1 MPSQVCPTCQGGY
14 NNLLEHIR
22 KKHPAKTYTNQQ
34 LQPLGLVSCPY
45 CATACR
51 GLHGIRTHSAKIHG
65 IEGRAKMSTLP
76 RPRTYIATR
85 ATNTLTA
92 SQSEPCTS
100 PNQASQDLIPSYKA
114 SLRRKRPARTPSPDW
129 QRPSQRQRHLQPT
142 LDPQEDLEKD
152 PEEDPTLDPLPRLR
166 SGSPGLPTL
175 DPLPRSTSGPQEDP
189 SLQPNQEEPTLQPN
203 QEEPSLEQLHNQAI
217 APILERAPIKKL
229 LAFSKVPIPEKRLHA
244 RQAVIFTAAAYK
256 AAEAFLKRPTER
268 ALLHFLLLPRLLGL
282 GLQKG
287 GLGTLLRSY
296 PTNIPTLESL
306 QPLQQPQNHPK
317 AARPSIAPSPAQR
330 ATKLV
335 ERGYLGR
342 AARALIDPTPVAPNT
357 AENRAI
363 LLEKHPIGS
372 RDPFQGKTR
381 PRPGQ
386 PITPKAII
394 EAIRSIGK
402 EKAPGLSGWTRPLL
416 DLVVARED
424 SPIIAFLRLLAD
436 MIRQGTAPGAD
447 LLCASRL
454 IGLEKPGGGVRPIA
468 IGDLIYKV
476 AMKAILMTSYRSE
489 MLLPFQLGVNS
500 PGGVEPAIFLLEEAI
515 LGPNS
520 ADFQQLV
527 SIDLANA
534 FNSVDRASIA
544 AAVATYAP
552 TFYKAAAWAYNNPS
566 LLVTEDGYTLASSK
580 GVRQDPALNGT
591 LEAARKVFSRSPFQ
605 LNLTKSKEIAIRDL
619 KEEGIKALGSFIGP
633 IAPKRA
639 FLEGKIRT
647 LQEAL
652 TALQDLPKQHALLLL
667 RGSIQLLLRH
677 LQRQLDPI
685 GLEDLWEEAD
695 CLIRQAIIALLA
707 RSPSDCPKEPS
718 PDLIALPV
726 REGGLGIPL
735 HKELAT
741 QLHQAAMEASEPTLE
756 KIRKKPPIDIG
767 PRLGKTAQEV
777 LKEVNQARLQSF
789 LQDLPT
795 SYKQARLENTS
806 YLGRTSRYFYDIQI
820 VAISKDSAR
829 EDPYSTL
836 TEAAEEKRR
845 KYKSLGAFFQPIIIS
860 AGGLMDLET
869 AKTYKKLQQL
879 VGPLAAAQLDAT
891 IGLTL
896 TRTRAISAAS
906 IAKEIPAGLARS
918 AWNTSRRSS

>member
-1 MPSQVCPTCQGGY
+1 M
-14 NNLLEHIR
+14 
-22 KKHPAKTYTNQQ
+22 
-34 LQPLGLVSCPY
+34 
-45 CATACR
+45 
-51 GLHGIRTHSAKIHG
+51 
-65 IEGRAKMSTLP
+65 
-76 RPRTYIATR
+76 
-85 ATNTLTA
+85 
-92 SQSEPCTS
+92 
-100 PNQASQDLIPSYKA
+100 
-114 SLRRKRPARTPSPDW
+114 
-129 QRPSQRQRHLQPT
+129 
-142 LDPQEDLEKD
+142 
-152 PEEDPTLDPLPRLR
+152 
-166 SGSPGLPTL
+166 
-175 DPLPRSTSGPQEDP
+175 
-189 SLQPNQEEPTLQPN
+189 
-203 QEEPSLEQLHNQAI
+203 
-217 APILERAPIKKL
+217 
-229 LAFSKVPIPEKRLHA
+229 
-244 RQAVIFTAAAYK
+244 
-256 AAEAFLKRPTER
+256 
-268 ALLHFLLLPRLLGL
+268 
-282 GLQKG
+282 
-287 GLGTLLRSY
+287 
-296 PTNIPTLESL
+296 
-306 QPLQQPQNHPK
+306 
-317 AARPSIAPSPAQR
+317 
-330 ATKLV
+330 
-335 ERGYLGR
+335 
-342 AARALIDPTPVAPNT
+342 APNT

-372 RDPFQGKTR
+372 RNPFQGKTR

-394 EAIRSIGK
+394 QAIRSIGK
-402 EKAPGLSGWTRPLL
+402 EKAPGLSGWTRSLL
-416 DLVVARED
+416 DLVVAKED
-424 SPIIAFLRLLAD
+424 SPVTAFLRLLAD

-476 AMKAILMTSYRSE
+476 AMKAILITSYRSE

-520 ADFQQLV
+520 SDFQQLT

-544 AAVATYAP
+544 ASVATYAP
-552 TFYKAAAWAYNNPS
+552 TFYKAAAWAYNSPS

-580 GVRQDPALNGT
+580 GVRQGDPLGPLLFSLAFRPTLETLAAKLPDVTLVAYLDDLYILNPAPNGT

-647 LQEAL
+647 LKEAL

-695 CLIRQAIIALLA
+695 SLIRQAIIALLA

-718 PDLIALPV
+718 LDLIALPV

-735 HKELAT
+735 HKELAA
-741 QLHQAAMEASEPTLE
+741 QLHQAAIEASEPILE

-777 LKEVNQARLQSF
+777 LKEANQARLQSF

-806 YLGRTSRYFYDIQI
+806 YLGRKWLGVLPTKKDLSFADSEITEALRSRLFYSIKPPSLPCSSCGTIAALGHEDTCKGASRRWIARHDKIVGAFYRALSSQPSLEVEKEPLVNKETSLRADLAVTLGTSRYFYDIQI

-845 KYKSLGAFFQPIIIS
+845 KYRSLGAFFQPIIIS

-918 AWNTSRRSS
+918 VWNTSRRSS